1 MSNTTGLKY
10 SHENGTKMNFT
21 LQPFAKETLTGPQR
35 AWSSRDNI
43 HTFCVMKRS
52 DYRQT
57 IDITCKDTE
66 HLAGLHIEM
75 QSQTKW
81 VKIKHFKPSK
91 NETQHADEVKEETS
105 KLKWSD
111 RGTSLVWVK
120 DYGC

>member
-1 MSNTTGLKY
+1 MQAEKEKFPLRSHVKHHRSEILRT
-10 SHENGTKMNFT
+10 HENGTKMNFT

-43 HTFCVMKRS
+43 HTQFCFMKRS

-75 QSQTKW
+75 QSKTKW
-81 VKIKHFKPSK
+81 VKIKH
-91 NETQHADEVKEETS
+91 V
-105 KLKWSD
+105 
-111 RGTSLVWVK
+111 
-120 DYGC
+120 Y